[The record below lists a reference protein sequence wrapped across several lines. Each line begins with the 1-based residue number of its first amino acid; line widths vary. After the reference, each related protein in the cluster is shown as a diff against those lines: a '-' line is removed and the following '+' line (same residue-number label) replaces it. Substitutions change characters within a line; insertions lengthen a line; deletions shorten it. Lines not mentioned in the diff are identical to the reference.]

1 MAAITR
7 QHVQLEH
14 EVLRLQALVRATQR
28 AAGVP
33 APPKPKARRRKSPPR
48 ARKMIAQLRAAD
60 APAIEE

>member
-1 MAAITR
+1 MASITR

-33 APPKPKARRRKSPPR
+33 APPKSKTRRRNSPPR
-48 ARKMIAQLRAAD
+48 ARKMIAQLRASD
-60 APAIEE
+60 APPTEE